1 MFYGLEGRYPDS
13 LEELASVDP
22 RLPDLVCPSC
32 SLAYEWDTDGF
43 EGYLLGCPLPED
55 PDHGYVK
62 DGVPYWPPDPSA
74 WPGICHGNM
83 TTLAAGLAQYFGMY
97 NLYPAEL
104 EGLVAEGILDELP
117 VCPECGGYYLYKT
130 DCQTT
135 YTVECPLPSDPNHG
149 WITDGECSW
158 PPDTSGCTEACRS
171 NMCCLATAMAM
182 YYGKENRYPEE
193 LRDLGAS
200 GIMENWYIP
209 CPACGRIYN
218 YWTDA
223 EGQTYAIYCPLPWDP
238 GHGSVYDG
246 MIQLSP
252 FPLYGIFPKDHVYPL
267 QDSRTEVS
275 NAAIPLFRPCRHH
288 RGTHRSADCPR
299 ARVGG
304 HRAGPVVP

>member
-1 MFYGLEGRYPDS
+1 VKYIAPPVFLISTPSDGLLDPGTDSLNDSHTRGVRDAEICHGNMRAIALGVAMFYGLEGRYPDS

-209 CPACGRIYN
+209 CPACGRIYKS
-218 YWTDA
+218 TA
-223 EGQTYAIYCPLPWDP
+223 
-238 GHGSVYDG
+238 
-246 MIQLSP
+246 P
-252 FPLYGIFPKDHVYPL
+252 FPGT
-267 QDSRTEVS
+267 RAT
-275 NAAIPLFRPCRHH
+275 AASTT
-288 RGTHRSADCPR
+288 G
-299 ARVGG
+299 
-304 HRAGPVVP
+304 